1 MKKSINTRTKYV
13 LVGSDFSQQE
23 PRLLSHYSQDENMI
37 NAYKQGKDL
46 YATIAMGVYKMSYWD
61 CMERHEDGSP
71 NPEGKKRRQSC
82 KAILLGI
89 MYGRGAQAI
98 ADQIGSSKERAQQ
111 IVDDFYSSFPSVKT
125 WMDKS
130 LESLKKKQYVEDFYG
145 RRRRLPDIAL
155 PAYKVSYLKPKVNP
169 ENFNPFLY
177 CADRDSSDFN
187 ITKWEEEVRRA
198 VSAYQKSQKERIDK
212 NNIKHI
218 QNGEPLEAPWVE
230 NDEMSNKKYEALA
243 KEAIKDGIKIEAF
256 TGRRAQAERQCV
268 NAMIQG
274 GAATM
279 TKIAMNK
286 IFRDPILNHYG
297 FKMLIGV
304 HDELIGQCKE
314 EYKDICADRLCEVM
328 KTCVSDIVDVPFK
341 CDPSVVHRWY
351 EDEMGYSLQ
360 EELNNLISEGKTR
373 EEAKEILHKKNSEFT
388 DEEFENLLIIE

>member
-1 MKKSINTRTKYV
+1 MARTINTRTKYV

-23 PRLLSHYSQDENMI
+23 PRLLSHYSQDKNMI

-46 YATIAMGVYKMSYWD
+46 YATIAMGVYKMGYWD

-71 NPEGKKRRQSC
+71 NPEGKKRRQSV

-125 WMDKS
+125 WMDES
-130 LESLKKKQYVEDFYG
+130 LANLKKKEYVEDFYG
-145 RRRRLPDIAL
+145 RRRRLPDIGL
-155 PAYKVSYLKPKVNP
+155 QSYKVTNMNP
-169 ENFNPFLY
+169 TINYNPFLN
-177 CADRDSSDFN
+177 CPNVEIKDS
-187 ITKWEEEVRRA
+187 KVLEWEGKVREA
-198 VSAYQKSQKERIDK
+198 IQKSQKFQKDK
-212 NNIKHI
+212 NPNFK
-218 QNGEPLEAPWVE
+218 G
-230 NDEMSNKKYEALA
+230 NDEMGNATYEKLA
-243 KEAIKDGIKIEAF
+243 KEALKDKIKIEAF

-286 IFRDPILNHYG
+286 IFRDPILNQYG

-341 CDPSVVHRWY
+341 CDPSVVRRWY
-351 EDEMGYSLQ
+351 EDEMGYALQ
-360 EELNNLISEGKTR
+360 EKLNTLISEGKTR

-388 DEEFENLLIIE
+388 DEEFETLLTIE

>member
-1 MKKSINTRTKYV
+1 MARTINTRTKYV

-46 YATIAMGVYKMSYWD
+46 YATIAMGVYKMGYWD

-71 NPEGKKRRQSC
+71 NPEGKKRRQSV

-125 WMDKS
+125 WMDES
-130 LESLKKKQYVEDFYG
+130 LANLKKKEYVEDFYG
-145 RRRRLPDIAL
+145 RRRRLPDIGL
-155 PAYKVSYLKPKVNP
+155 QSYKVTNMNP
-169 ENFNPFLY
+169 TINYNPFLN
-177 CADRDSSDFN
+177 CPNVEIKDS
-187 ITKWEEEVRRA
+187 KVLEWEAKVREA
-198 VSAYQKSQKERIDK
+198 IQKSQRFQKDK
-212 NNIKHI
+212 NPNFK
-218 QNGEPLEAPWVE
+218 G
-230 NDEMSNKKYEALA
+230 NDEMGNATYEKLA
-243 KEAIKDGIKIEAF
+243 KEALKDKIKIEAF

-286 IFRDPILNHYG
+286 IFRDPILNQYG

-341 CDPSVVHRWY
+341 CDPSVVRRWY

-360 EELNNLISEGKTR
+360 EKLNNLISEGKTR

-388 DEEFENLLIIE
+388 DEEFETLLTIE

>member
-1 MKKSINTRTKYV
+1 MARTINTRTKYV

-46 YATIAMGVYKMSYWD
+46 YATIAMGVYKMGYWD

-71 NPEGKKRRQSC
+71 NPEGKKRRQSV

-125 WMDKS
+125 WMDES
-130 LESLKKKQYVEDFYG
+130 LANLKKKEYVEDFYG
-145 RRRRLPDIAL
+145 RRRRLPDIGL
-155 PAYKVSYLKPKVNP
+155 QSYKVTNMNP
-169 ENFNPFLY
+169 TINYNPFLN
-177 CADRDSSDFN
+177 CPNVEVKDS
-187 ITKWEEEVRRA
+187 KVLEWEGKVREA
-198 VSAYQKSQKERIDK
+198 IQKSQKFQKDK
-212 NNIKHI
+212 NPNFK
-218 QNGEPLEAPWVE
+218 G
-230 NDEMSNKKYEALA
+230 NDEMGNATYEKLA
-243 KEAIKDGIKIEAF
+243 KEALKDKIKIEAF

-286 IFRDPILNHYG
+286 IFRDPILNQYG

-341 CDPSVVHRWY
+341 CDPSVVRRWY

-360 EELNNLISEGKTR
+360 EKLNNLISEGKTR

-388 DEEFENLLIIE
+388 DEEFENLLTIE

>member
-1 MKKSINTRTKYV
+1 MARTINTRTKYV

-46 YATIAMGVYKMSYWD
+46 YATIAMGVYKMGYWD

-71 NPEGKKRRQSC
+71 NPEGKKRRQSV

-125 WMDKS
+125 WMDES
-130 LESLKKKQYVEDFYG
+130 LANLKKKEYVEDFYG
-145 RRRRLPDIAL
+145 RRRRLPDIGL
-155 PAYKVSYLKPKVNP
+155 QSYKVTNMNP
-169 ENFNPFLY
+169 TINYNPFLN
-177 CADRDSSDFN
+177 CPNVEIKDS
-187 ITKWEEEVRRA
+187 KVLEWEAKVREA
-198 VSAYQKSQKERIDK
+198 IQKSQKFQKDK
-212 NNIKHI
+212 NPNFK
-218 QNGEPLEAPWVE
+218 G
-230 NDEMSNKKYEALA
+230 NDEMGNATYEKLA
-243 KEAIKDGIKIEAF
+243 KEALKDKIKIEAF

-286 IFRDPILNHYG
+286 IFRDPILNQYG

-328 KTCVSDIVDVPFK
+328 KTCVADIVDVPFK
-341 CDPSVVHRWY
+341 CDPSVVRRWY
-351 EDEMGYSLQ
+351 EDEMGYALQ
-360 EELNNLISEGKTR
+360 EKLNNLISEGKTR

-388 DEEFENLLIIE
+388 DEEFETLLTIE

>member
-1 MKKSINTRTKYV
+1 MARTINTRTKYV

-23 PRLLSHYSQDENMI
+23 PRLLSHYSQDKNMI

-46 YATIAMGVYKMSYWD
+46 YATIAMGVYKMGYWD

-71 NPEGKKRRQSC
+71 NPEGKKRRHSV

-125 WMDKS
+125 WMDES
-130 LESLKKKQYVEDFYG
+130 LANLKKKEYVEDFYG
-145 RRRRLPDIAL
+145 RRRRLPDIGL
-155 PAYKVSYLKPKVNP
+155 QSYKVTNMNP
-169 ENFNPFLY
+169 TINYNPFLN
-177 CADRDSSDFN
+177 CPNVEIKDS
-187 ITKWEEEVRRA
+187 KVLEWEGKVREA
-198 VSAYQKSQKERIDK
+198 IQKSQNFQKDK
-212 NNIKHI
+212 NPNFK
-218 QNGEPLEAPWVE
+218 G
-230 NDEMSNKKYEALA
+230 NDEMGNATYEKLA
-243 KEAIKDGIKIEAF
+243 KEALKDKIKIEAF

-286 IFRDPILNHYG
+286 IFRDPILNQYG

-341 CDPSVVHRWY
+341 CDPSVVRRWY

-360 EELNNLISEGKTR
+360 EKLNNLISEGKTR

-388 DEEFENLLIIE
+388 DEEFENLLTIE

>member
-1 MKKSINTRTKYV
+1 MARTINTRTKYV

-46 YATIAMGVYKMSYWD
+46 YATIAMGVYKMGYWD

-71 NPEGKKRRQSC
+71 NPEGKKRRQSV

-125 WMDKS
+125 WMDDS
-130 LESLKKKQYVEDFYG
+130 LANLKKKEYVEDFYG
-145 RRRRLPDIAL
+145 RRRRLPDIGL
-155 PAYKVSYLKPKVNP
+155 QSYKVTNMNP
-169 ENFNPFLY
+169 TINYNPFLN
-177 CADRDSSDFN
+177 CPNVEIKDS
-187 ITKWEEEVRRA
+187 KVLEWEGKVREA
-198 VSAYQKSQKERIDK
+198 IQKSQKFQKDK
-212 NNIKHI
+212 NPNFK
-218 QNGEPLEAPWVE
+218 G
-230 NDEMSNKKYEALA
+230 NDEMGNATYEKLA
-243 KEAIKDGIKIEAF
+243 KEALKDKIKIEAF

-286 IFRDPILNHYG
+286 IFRDPILNQYG

-328 KTCVSDIVDVPFK
+328 KTCVADIVDVPFK
-341 CDPSVVHRWY
+341 CDPSVVRRWY
-351 EDEMGYSLQ
+351 EDEMGYALQ
-360 EELNNLISEGKTR
+360 EKLNTLISEGKTR

-388 DEEFENLLIIE
+388 DEEFETLLTIE

>member
-1 MKKSINTRTKYV
+1 MSRTINTRTKYV

-46 YATIAMGVYKMSYWD
+46 YATIAMGVYKMGYWD

-71 NPEGKKRRQSC
+71 NPEGKKRRQSV

-89 MYGRGAQAI
+89 MYGRGANAI
-98 ADQIGSSKERAQQ
+98 AEQIGSTKEKAQQ
-111 IVDDFYSSFPSVKT
+111 IVDDFYASFPSVKI

-130 LESLKKKQYVEDFYG
+130 LEDLKKKQYVEDFYG

-155 PAYKVSYLKPKVNP
+155 ESYKVSTMAPKGTDA
-169 ENFNPFLY
+169 NFNPFLI
-177 CADRDSSDFN
+177 CKN
-187 ITKWEEEVRRA
+187 KETKTELELKWEKIVDDNIK
-198 VSAYQKSQKERIDK
+198 KSQNTQKAK
-212 NNIKHI
+212 NPNFK
-218 QNGEPLEAPWVE
+218 G
-230 NDEMSNKKYEALA
+230 NDEMSNKMYEKLA
-243 KEAIKDGIKIEAF
+243 KEALKDNIKIEAF

-286 IFRDPILNHYG
+286 IFRDPILNKYG
-297 FKMLIGV
+297 FKMVIGV

-328 KTCVSDIVDVPFK
+328 KTCVADIVDVPFK
-341 CDPSVVHRWY
+341 CDPSIVRRWY
-351 EDEMGYSLQ
+351 EDEMAYSLQ
-360 EELNNLISEGKTR
+360 EKYHKLIEEGISA
-373 EEAKEILHKKNSEFT
+373 EEAFNQLSIKNSEFLT
-388 DEEFENLLIIE
+388 EELDELLHFEG

>member
-1 MKKSINTRTKYV
+1 
-13 LVGSDFSQQE
+13 
-23 PRLLSHYSQDENMI
+23 MI

-46 YATIAMGVYKMSYWD
+46 YATIAMGVYKMGYWD

-71 NPEGKKRRQSC
+71 NPEGKKRRQSV

-125 WMDKS
+125 WMDES
-130 LESLKKKQYVEDFYG
+130 LANLKKKEYVEDFYG
-145 RRRRLPDIAL
+145 RRRRLPDIGL
-155 PAYKVSYLKPKVNP
+155 QSYKVTNMNP
-169 ENFNPFLY
+169 TINYNPFLN
-177 CADRDSSDFN
+177 CPNVEVKDS
-187 ITKWEEEVRRA
+187 KVLEWEGKVREA
-198 VSAYQKSQKERIDK
+198 IQKSQKFQKDK
-212 NNIKHI
+212 NPNFK
-218 QNGEPLEAPWVE
+218 G
-230 NDEMSNKKYEALA
+230 NDEMGNATYEKLA
-243 KEAIKDGIKIEAF
+243 KEALKDKIKIEAF

-286 IFRDPILNHYG
+286 IFRDPILNQYG

-341 CDPSVVHRWY
+341 CDPSVVRRWY

-360 EELNNLISEGKTR
+360 EKLNNLISEGKTR

-388 DEEFENLLIIE
+388 DEEFETLLTIE

>member
-1 MKKSINTRTKYV
+1 MARTINTRTKYV

-46 YATIAMGVYKMSYWD
+46 YATIAMGVYKMGYWD

-71 NPEGKKRRQSC
+71 NPEGKKRRQSV

-125 WMDKS
+125 WMDES
-130 LESLKKKQYVEDFYG
+130 LANLKKKEYVEDFYG
-145 RRRRLPDIAL
+145 RRRRLPDIGL
-155 PAYKVSYLKPKVNP
+155 QSYKVTNMNP
-169 ENFNPFLY
+169 TINYNPFLN
-177 CADRDSSDFN
+177 CPNVEVKDS
-187 ITKWEEEVRRA
+187 KVLEWEAKVREA
-198 VSAYQKSQKERIDK
+198 IQKSQKFQKDK
-212 NNIKHI
+212 NPNFK
-218 QNGEPLEAPWVE
+218 G
-230 NDEMSNKKYEALA
+230 NDEMGNATYEKLA
-243 KEAIKDGIKIEAF
+243 KEALKDKIKIEAF

-286 IFRDPILNHYG
+286 IFRDPILNQYG

-341 CDPSVVHRWY
+341 CDPSVVRRWY

-360 EELNNLISEGKTR
+360 EKLNNLISEGKTR

-388 DEEFENLLIIE
+388 DEEFETLLTIE